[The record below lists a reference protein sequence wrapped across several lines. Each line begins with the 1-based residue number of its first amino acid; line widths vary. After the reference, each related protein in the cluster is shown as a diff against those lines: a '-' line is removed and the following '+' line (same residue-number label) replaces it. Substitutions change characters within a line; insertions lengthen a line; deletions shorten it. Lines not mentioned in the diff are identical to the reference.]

1 MLDAIRNLW
10 NWIYN
15 LFPNLAQVLASFL
28 RGTGL
33 PGWGVDLLMALLS
46 ALVVVISVL
55 LGMLGMT
62 LMERKVMGRMQNRLG
77 PNRVGPLGILQPLA
91 DAIKFLIKEDIV
103 PTNADR
109 WVHTLAP
116 IVAAIPAV
124 LVYAVIPFGKGMA
137 AADLN
142 IGVLYILAVS
152 SITTIGVVMAGW
164 ASNNK
169 YSLLGG
175 MRAAAQIISYE
186 VPLVL
191 SMLVAVMLAGSMSL
205 GKIVEAQGGLGGI
218 FGWNV
223 FRFPFGPLAFL
234 TYMICAVAE
243 LNRTPFDLPEGE
255 SEIVAGYITE
265 YSGLKWGL
273 FYLGEYFNA
282 IAVSAIATTLFLG
295 GWQGPILPPYVW
307 FLGKLLVI
315 VFILIWLRATL
326 PRFRVDQL
334 MGFAWKVLLPITL
347 VNIFV
352 TGAAITLW
360 QTFVK

>member
-10 NWIYN
+10 NLIYN
-15 LFPNLAQVLASFL
+15 FFPNLSQALTAFL
-28 RGTGL
+28 RGVGL

-46 ALVVVISVL
+46 ALAVVIGVL

-109 WVHTLAP
+109 WVFTLAP

-152 SITTIGVVMAGW
+152 SITTIAIIMAGW

-191 SMLVAVMLAGSMSL
+191 SMLVAVMLAGSLSL
-205 GKIVEAQGGLGGI
+205 GKIVETQGGLLAI
-218 FGWNV
+218 LGWNV
-223 FRFPFGPLAFL
+223 FRVPFGTLAFL

-307 FLGKLLVI
+307 FLGKVLVI
-315 VFILIWLRATL
+315 VFILIWLRSTL